1 MFVGTGLEVVQA
13 VIKAIRTKIHLVKW
27 FELLLSICLLLFLI
41 NFIGIQLLYNVV
53 LVSTVQQSESAI
65 CIHMPHLFWISF
77 PFRSPESTEESSL
90 HYTVASH

>member
-1 MFVGTGLEVVQA
+1 MLIFKCHLCALHMFVGTGLEVVQA

-65 CIHMPHLFWISF
+65 CIHMS
-77 PFRSPESTEESSL
+77 PFLDFLPI
-90 HYTVASH
+90 